1 MSAAIEVSGVCFAYE
16 ETPVLEGVSFRVEE
30 GDYFVI
36 IGPNGSGKTTLL
48 KLLCGLLRPHAGS
61 LRLFELPLSRYRRRQ
76 LARLA
81 ALVPQAASFEAPFR
95 VAEYVLLG
103 RAPHQGL
110 LGLET
115 PEDVA
120 IAREAMEFTG
130 TGHLAHRRVDRLSGG
145 ERQRVLIARALCQRP
160 RILLLDEPTAYLDLA
175 HQAQIMDLMEAL
187 RTERGVTVVLVSHDV
202 NLAAM
207 YANRMVLLAAG
218 KILAAGPPQ
227 AVIAEAPLAQAYG
240 CRLSVEAT
248 AGGLPR
254 VNLVP
259 NGRRGPRADRPAAAE
274 TEVER

>member
-1 MSAAIEVSGVCFAYE
+1 MNAAIEVSGVSFSYE
-16 ETPVLEGVSFRVEE
+16 ETPVLRGISFRVEE

-48 KLLCGLLRPHAGS
+48 KLLCGLLKPQSGS
-61 LRLFELPLSRYRRRQ
+61 LTLFGLPLSRYRRRA

-81 ALVPQAASFEAPFR
+81 ALVPQAATIDAPFR
-95 VAEYVLLG
+95 VAEFVLLG
-103 RAPHQGL
+103 RAPHQGP

-130 TGHLAHRRVDRLSGG
+130 TGHLAGRRMDRLSGG

-175 HQAQIMDLMEAL
+175 HQAQIVDLMEAL

-207 YANRMVLLAAG
+207 YASRMVLLAG
-218 KILAAGPPQ
+218 GEILAAGPPQ
-227 AVIAEAPLAQAYG
+227 AVIAEAPLARAYG
-240 CRLSVEAT
+240 CRLAVETT

-254 VNLVP
+254 VSLVP
-259 NGRRGPRADRPAAAE
+259 NGNCGPSSSRPAAAV
-274 TEVER
+274 TEMER